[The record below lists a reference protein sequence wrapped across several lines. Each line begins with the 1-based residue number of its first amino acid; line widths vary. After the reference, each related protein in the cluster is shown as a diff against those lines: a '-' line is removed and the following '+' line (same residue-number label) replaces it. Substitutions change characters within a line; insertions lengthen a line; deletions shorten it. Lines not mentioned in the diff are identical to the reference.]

1 VLYLF
6 AADPNSLF
14 AAGATFTVTANFAGG
29 SSPSDRDDDPA
40 VSY

>member
-14 AAGATFTVTANFAGG
+14 AGATFTVTANFAGG